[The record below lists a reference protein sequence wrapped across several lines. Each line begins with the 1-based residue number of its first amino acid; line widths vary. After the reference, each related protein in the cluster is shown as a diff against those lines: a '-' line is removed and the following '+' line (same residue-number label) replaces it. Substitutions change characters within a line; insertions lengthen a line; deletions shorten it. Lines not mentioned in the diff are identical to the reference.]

1 MTNGTSAA
9 AAPSMMMMDHDDLLS
24 SPTADDDD
32 EPLALTTVDW
42 LTFVHG
48 LKGMLYISCSYW
60 TAVFLYMAIPRLF
73 PDFAAR
79 YKLQRTPLSP
89 QQRQLDEAP
98 ASPSSKGDH
107 NNKQKNGFFFSPP
120 NGHTRGV
127 LLVLFNQVFVS
138 SLFNLTVYQLR
149 FWSGRSIPIHFPQ
162 GSTMLWHFG
171 QYMVF
176 FEFMFYWS
184 HRLLHTKYLYR
195 SIHSV
200 HHKYK
205 APVPYCAACVHPIEF
220 IMSYMAPNVLPA
232 VLFGHSVAEV
242 TLFVAFEAFHT
253 VHDHCGYHYP
263 YDPFTLL
270 CQQNAAVHDE
280 HHRLLK
286 VNYSGA
292 FTMIM
297 DKWFGTYYE
306 PKPLASDHDH
316 DNQHHK
322 SIYVWLRS
330 FAVNVSRTLTTSARP
345 LCRFILPLIL
355 GGQNTAAAGRATNH
369 NNKEL

>member
-1 MTNGTSAA
+1 MMMNGTSAA
-9 AAPSMMMMDHDDLLS
+9 AAPSSMMMDHGDDLLLA
-24 SPTADDDD
+24 PPND

-73 PDFAAR
+73 PDTAAK

-89 QQRQLDEAP
+89 QQRQLDEA
-98 ASPSSKGDH
+98 AAPS
-107 NNKQKNGFFFSPP
+107 FFSPTAMMM

-149 FWSGRSIPIHFPQ
+149 FWSGRSIPIHFPTEW
-162 GSTMLWHFG
+162 STILWHFG
-171 QYMVF
+171 QYIVF

-232 VLFGHSVAEV
+232 VCFGHSVAEV

-263 YDPFTLL
+263 WDPFTLL

-297 DKWFGTYYE
+297 DRLFGTYHE
-306 PKPLASDHDH
+306 PQPQQKSSDHH
-316 DNQHHK
+316 DANDQHHK
-322 SIYVWLRS
+322 SIYVWMRS
-330 FAVNVSRTLTTSARP
+330 FAVNVYRILTTYARP
-345 LCRFILPLIL
+345 LWRFILPLIL